1 MKDYKKKYEPI
12 FNSFIKSDKNK
23 DIDSNPSTMRDIG
36 CGENAL
42 VKEVRYK
49 KKSCAAKLT
58 EKLTGIAYS
67 KNLRGPNL
75 LKTHQILET
84 KYDGNYYNIIIMEKA
99 LLRDLGKLAIY
110 LQENNF
116 LKLIN
121 NPFFEIIGNN
131 LVKYITKEIV
141 KGLETLDRNE
151 LVHYDLKLENIL
163 IESGFKI
170 KISYFSFLINLKEY
184 KKNNEKLKIPKE
196 TRGYM
201 TPEYFRDDERYDAE
215 SIKKQ
220 DYFALGASL
229 FLLIMGGQMLKY
241 KKSDEQLSEDRIID
255 LLQRDIAH
263 LESNALLDN
272 DMVEFIKDLIQ
283 YIPDE
288 RPSFEFIYRNKWLN
302 KDFNY
307 ILPLT
312 HTFLKEEEDKLI
324 KELVKSDF
332 IMEKQK
338 SIENELRRN
347 FEFVE

>member
-49 KKSCAAKLT
+49 KKNCAAKLT

-170 KISYFSFLINLKEY
+170 
-184 KKNNEKLKIPKE
+184 
-196 TRGYM
+196 
-201 TPEYFRDDERYDAE
+201 
-215 SIKKQ
+215 
-220 DYFALGASL
+220 
-229 FLLIMGGQMLKY
+229 
-241 KKSDEQLSEDRIID
+241 
-255 LLQRDIAH
+255 
-263 LESNALLDN
+263 
-272 DMVEFIKDLIQ
+272 
-283 YIPDE
+283 
-288 RPSFEFIYRNKWLN
+288 
-302 KDFNY
+302 
-307 ILPLT
+307 
-312 HTFLKEEEDKLI
+312 
-324 KELVKSDF
+324 
-332 IMEKQK
+332 
-338 SIENELRRN
+338 
-347 FEFVE
+347 